1 MNRGLGIINE
11 LRFATQRSGRTSGKV
26 SLAFAGDDDARVP
39 FRGVTSVQNINTPGK
54 LTYCKSGLQPDA

>member
-1 MNRGLGIINE
+1 MNRGFGIIHE
-11 LRFATQRSGRTSGKV
+11 LRLGTQRRGRTSGKV
-26 SLAFAGDDDARVP
+26 GLAFAGDDDARVP

>member
-1 MNRGLGIINE
+1 MSRGLGIINE

-39 FRGVTSVQNINTPGK
+39 FRGVTPVQNMNAPW
-54 LTYCKSGLQPDA
+54 LTCCKSGLRPDA